1 MNAQSEVI
9 RSQGWLATQI
19 DDDLLMMHEQSDVYL
34 NLNGVGARIWQMLE
48 DSHRVDE
55 ICRKL
60 AQEYRIEAATA
71 GPQVL
76 AFLAQL
82 HAQKAINVLPVSPR

>member
-1 MNAQSEVI
+1 VI

-19 DDDLLMMHEQSDVYL
+19 DDDLLMMHEQSDAYL

-48 DSHRVDE
+48 DAYRVDE

-60 AQEYRIEAATA
+60 VQEYRIEAATA

-76 AFLAQL
+76 AFLSQL
-82 HAQKAINVLPVSPR
+82 HAQRAINVLPVSPR